1 MGTSQWP
8 GRMVRRVF
16 KPELYCFKEDSVM
29 TNFDLSPLYRTAIG
43 FDRLADMLT
52 NAARVEG
59 NGYPPY
65 NIESRGED
73 QYRITMAVAGF
84 SEDEIDIVC
93 EQNTLT
99 VSGSKHDEDRQEG
112 ENREFLYRGIATRT
126 FERRFQLAD
135 HVKVEGAA
143 LENGLLHIELK
154 RELPEQMKPRKIE
167 IGGGSSKVLEGSSET
182 KAA

>member
-1 MGTSQWP
+1 MNT
-8 GRMVRRVF
+8 
-16 KPELYCFKEDSVM
+16 
-29 TNFDLSPLYRTAIG
+29 FDLSPLYRTAIG

-52 NAARVEG
+52 NASRVDS

-65 NIESRGED
+65 NIESLGED
-73 QYRITMAVAGF
+73 RYRITMAVAGF
-84 SEDEIDIVC
+84 SEDELDITS

-99 VSGSKHDEDRQEG
+99 VSGNQSEGSDRSDDSQL
-112 ENREFLYRGIATRT
+112 LYRGIATRS

-135 HVKVEGAA
+135 HVKVHGAR
-143 LENGLLHIELK
+143 LENGLLHIDMV

-167 IGGGSSKVLEGSSET
+167 IGSGRMLEDEGNEKV

>member
-1 MGTSQWP
+1 MNT
-8 GRMVRRVF
+8 
-16 KPELYCFKEDSVM
+16 
-29 TNFDLSPLYRTAIG
+29 FDLSPLYRTAIG

-52 NAARVEG
+52 NASRVDS

-65 NIESRGED
+65 NIESLGED
-73 QYRITMAVAGF
+73 RYRITMAVAGF
-84 SEDEIDIVC
+84 SEDELDITS

-99 VSGSKHDEDRQEG
+99 VSGHQSDDSDRSEDSQL
-112 ENREFLYRGIATRT
+112 LYRGIATRS

-135 HVKVEGAA
+135 HVKVDGAS
-143 LENGLLHIELK
+143 LVNGLLHIELV

-167 IGGGSSKVLEGSSET
+167 IGSGHMLEGERNKKV

>member
-1 MGTSQWP
+1 
-8 GRMVRRVF
+8 
-16 KPELYCFKEDSVM
+16 M
-29 TNFDLSPLYRTAIG
+29 TTYDLSPLYRTAIG
-43 FDRLADMLT
+43 FDRLADMLS
-52 NAARVEG
+52 NASRVDG

-65 NIESRGED
+65 NIEARGED
-73 QYRITMAVAGF
+73 EYRISMAVAGF
-84 SEDEIDIVC
+84 SEQELEIVT

-99 VSGSKHDEDRQEG
+99 VSGAKASDES
-112 ENREFLYRGIATRT
+112 ENDSEFLYRGIANRS

-135 HVKVEGAA
+135 HVRVTSAK

-167 IGGGSSKVLEGSSET
+167 IGRADSRAIDSDSSSKS